1 MSVRGLRTKYDIYT
15 RSHGSSEVT
24 TLDDE
29 ILFPCRDKLEEMRG
43 SSAPLAG
50 ARKMS
55 PTLSSETGT
64 SADESCDEE
73 VTGETETNFYEAMRT
88 PTSSSR
94 VSYNIA
100 QRKKL
105 ATPSPIKARETRDHH
120 IDSIYSSLSSP
131 MYSTIGSQ
139 DLRTEDTSDLSRSGL
154 D

>member
-1 MSVRGLRTKYDIYT
+1 MNR
-15 RSHGSSEVT
+15 E
-24 TLDDE
+24 
-29 ILFPCRDKLEEMRG
+29 
-43 SSAPLAG
+43 
-50 ARKMS
+50 
-55 PTLSSETGT
+55 
-64 SADESCDEE
+64 
-73 VTGETETNFYEAMRT
+73 GEGGDEAMRT

-94 VSYNIA
+94 ASYNIA

-154 D
+154 DYHSAKVAASELARSGASPVRLVGGKEVHNFITATAETPHFWFFR